1 MVSCIGCAVLQATS
15 KEWQYYKCSGKEQRR
30 GRHSSHHDFSFED
43 LTEVEERKLWGGED
57 WIASVRNTHMV
68 LFVSVEAAV
77 QTL

>member
-57 WIASVRNTHMV
+57 
-68 LFVSVEAAV
+68 
-77 QTL
+77 